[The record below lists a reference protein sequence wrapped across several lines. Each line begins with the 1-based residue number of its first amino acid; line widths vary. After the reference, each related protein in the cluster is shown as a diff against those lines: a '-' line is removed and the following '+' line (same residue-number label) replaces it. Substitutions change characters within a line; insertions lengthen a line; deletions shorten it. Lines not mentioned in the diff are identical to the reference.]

1 MAINYTNPLS
11 LPTHTGIAS
20 IELHAINA
28 VAYSQSPFTFQ
39 GQAHAYSGEM
49 WTADVSLP
57 PMKRSD
63 AERWIAFLMSLR
75 GQYHTFLLGD
85 PNGTSVIDDASSLI
99 ITGTTGERV
108 VDANIPVGETIKAG
122 DYFSLGTGND
132 QRLYKVLSDYTGTG
146 SLQSNVLDIWP
157 ALRADAS
164 AESADLTTPQ
174 GRFRLASS
182 DTNWSIND
190 ASFYGLT
197 FGAIEAL

>member
-1 MAINYTNPLS
+1 MAITYPLA

-57 PMKRSD
+57 PMKRDD
-63 AERWIAFLMSLR
+63 AEQWISFLMSLR
-75 GQYHTFLLGD
+75 GQYGTFLLGD
-85 PNGTSVIDDASSLI
+85 PNGVSARGTATSAT
-99 ITGTTGERV
+99 ITGSAGDRSVTVAMTG
-108 VDANIPVGETIKAG
+108 TLKAG
-122 DYFSLGTGND
+122 DYFSLGTGSD
-132 QRLYKVLSDYTGTG
+132 SRLYKVLVDKTNGGT
-146 SLQSNVLDIWP
+146 LEIWP

-164 AESADLTTPQ
+164 TATADLTTPQ

>member
-1 MAINYTNPLS
+1 MAITYPLA

-20 IELHAINA
+20 IELHAVNA

-57 PMKRSD
+57 PMKRDD
-63 AERWIAFLMSLR
+63 AEQWIAFLMSLR
-75 GQYHTFLLGD
+75 GQYGTFLLGD
-85 PNGTSVIDDASSLI
+85 PNGVSAQGTATSAT
-99 ITGTTGERV
+99 ITGSTGDRSV
-108 VDANIPVGETIKAG
+108 TVAMTGTLKAG
-122 DYFSLGTGND
+122 DYFSLGTGSD
-132 QRLYKVLSDYTGTG
+132 QRFYKVLVDQTNSGT
-146 SLQSNVLDIWP
+146 LEIWP
-157 ALRADAS
+157 ALRANAS
-164 AESADLTTPQ
+164 SATADLTTPQ

>member
-1 MAINYTNPLS
+1 MAITYPLA

-20 IELHAINA
+20 IELHAVNA

-49 WTADVSLP
+49 WTADISLP

-99 ITGTTGERV
+99 VTGTTGERV

-157 ALRADAS
+157 ALRADT
-164 AESADLTTPQ
+164 ADLTTPQ

>member
-1 MAINYTNPLS
+1 MAIDYTAPLS

-57 PMKRSD
+57 PMKRDD

-85 PNGTSVIDDASSLI
+85 PNGISVIDDASSLT

-108 VDANIPVGETIKAG
+108 VDANVPSGETIKAG

-132 QRLYKVLSDYTGTG
+132 QRLYKVLNDYTGTG
-146 SLQSNVLDIWP
+146 SLESNALDIWP
-157 ALRADAS
+157 ALRANAS
-164 AESADLTTPQ
+164 SATADLTTPQ
-174 GRFRLASS
+174 GRFRLSSS
-182 DTNWSIND
+182 DTNWSINN